1 MRLFVDRVELE
12 DVLTKAKSATEKKS
26 ALPVL
31 NNFKLLAEEDR
42 LIIYATDLENFL
54 VLNLPAR
61 VEVPGET
68 SANADKLTS
77 IVKSLSSAEVYV
89 ELEEDKRV
97 S

>member
-31 NNFKLLAEEDR
+31 NNFKLSAEEDR

-68 SANADKLTS
+68 SANADKLDR
-77 IVKSLSSAEVYV
+77 KSTRLNSSH
-89 ELEEDKRV
+89 
-97 S
+97 